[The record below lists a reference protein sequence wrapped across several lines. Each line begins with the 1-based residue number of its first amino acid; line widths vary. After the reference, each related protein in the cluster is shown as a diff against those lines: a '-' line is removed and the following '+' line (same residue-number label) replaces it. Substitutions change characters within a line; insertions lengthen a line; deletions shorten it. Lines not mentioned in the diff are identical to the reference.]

1 MMISKEEYDRL
12 ENQYVKEQYKIANP
26 KPSGMCGTWA
36 WHIRTKREFAKLMEQ
51 KCQD

>member
-12 ENQYVKEQYKIANP
+12 ENEYVKDQFKLADP
-26 KPSGMCGTWA
+26 KPNGMCGTWG
-36 WHIRTKREFAKLMEQ
+36 WHIQTKKKFAKLMEQ